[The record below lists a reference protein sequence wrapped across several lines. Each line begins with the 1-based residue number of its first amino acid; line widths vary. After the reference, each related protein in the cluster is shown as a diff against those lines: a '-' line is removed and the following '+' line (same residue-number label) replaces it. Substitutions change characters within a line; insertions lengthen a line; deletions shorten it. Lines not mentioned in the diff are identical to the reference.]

1 MMTGKLLG
9 LVAISI
15 LLSTVLIMALSS
27 DQFAEAKTSKQSPK
41 HKYSK
46 WTKKVC
52 GDELCQENDFMK
64 TKQYIGK
71 SRTPR

>member
-1 MMTGKLLG
+1 MAGKLLG

-27 DQFAEAKTSKQSPK
+27 DQLAEAKTSKQSPK

-52 GDELCQENDFMK
+52 GDDLCPDNDFMR

>member
-1 MMTGKLLG
+1 MMAGKLLG

-27 DQFAEAKTSKQSPK
+27 DQLAEAKTSKQSPK

-52 GDELCQENDFMK
+52 GDDLCPDNDFMR

>member
-1 MMTGKLLG
+1 MVSKVLG
-9 LVAISI
+9 LVAITV
-15 LLSTVLIMALSS
+15 LLSAVLVMVLSTE
-27 DQFAEAKTSKQSPK
+27 QVAEAKTSKESPK

-52 GDELCQENDFMK
+52 GDEICQDKAFST

>member
-1 MMTGKLLG
+1 MASNVLG
-9 LVAISI
+9 LVAITL
-15 LLSTVLIMALSS
+15 LLSAVLIMALSTE
-27 DQFAEAKTSKQSPK
+27 QVAEAKTSKESPK

-52 GDELCQENDFMK
+52 GDELCPDKAFST
-64 TKQYIGK
+64 TKQYLGK